1 MAYKDE
7 TGNRYG
13 MLTVV
18 APFPGADGRG
28 KVWLC
33 KCDCGNEVAIRG
45 IMLRSGNNRSCGC
58 LKEMAFDERLERGL
72 KPGGKERVINANC
85 GADMRPEP
93 LKEE

>member
-1 MAYKDE
+1 MKFKDE
-7 TGNRYG
+7 IGNRYG

-18 APFPGADGRG
+18 RDYGIKDGRG
-28 KVWLC
+28 KVWVC

-72 KPGGKERVINANC
+72 KPHGKERVINA
-85 GADMRPEP
+85 
-93 LKEE
+93 